1 MAPDNKNLTFIL
13 GPTAVGKSRAAIR
26 LARLF
31 RGEVVNCDSM
41 QVYRGFDI
49 GTDKL
54 SPELRR
60 DVPHHL
66 LDIVDPDTQ
75 FTAADFVREALKA
88 ADGIWGRDRLPMI
101 TGGTGLYL
109 KALIEGLFPEG
120 GRDPEIRGELDREAQ
135 TLGLEPLWKR
145 LEQIDP
151 VYAGKVGPRDRIR
164 IIRALE
170 VFRVTGQPMSAQFS
184 RTRSFV
190 ADCNL
195 VRIGLQRDRKDL
207 YGRID
212 KRVERMFAAGLID
225 EVRELLAAGIKE
237 DAPPFR
243 ALGYKQVLRYLRQ
256 EISKEEAVGLTQ
268 QDTRHYAKRQ
278 LTWFRKMEGIRWF
291 HPEALEDIG
300 EHIRL
305 SLK

>member
-1 MAPDNKNLTFIL
+1 
-13 GPTAVGKSRAAIR
+13 
-26 LARLF
+26 
-31 RGEVVNCDSM
+31 M

-54 SPELRR
+54 PLELRE

-75 FTAADFVREALKA
+75 FTAADFVRGALEAA
-88 ADGIWGRDRLPMI
+88 EGIWDRDRLPMI

-120 GRDPEIRGELDREAQ
+120 GRDPEIRRELDQEARAR
-135 TLGLEPLWKR
+135 GLEPLWER
-145 LEQIDP
+145 LEKLDP
-151 VYAGKVGPRDRIR
+151 VYADKVGPRDRIR

-170 VFRVTGQPMSAQFS
+170 VFRVTGQTMSAQFS
-184 RTRSFV
+184 RTRSLV

-195 VRIGLQRDRKDL
+195 VRIGLQRDRQDL
-207 YGRID
+207 YARINE
-212 KRVERMFAAGLID
+212 RVERMFAAGLID
-225 EVRELLAAGIKE
+225 EVQKLLAAGIPE

-243 ALGYKQVLRYLRQ
+243 ALGYKQVLKYLRQ
-256 EISKEEAVGLTQ
+256 EISEEEAVSLTQ

-291 HPEALEDIG
+291 HPEALDDIG